1 MAGTMARVLVVGG
14 TGLLG
19 QYLCEEARRRG
30 HELAATY
37 RGTSSPSKGIAW
49 HSLDLRRTE
58 AFAPLLREVQPEVLL
73 NTAALTDVDGCEE
86 RSEEAE
92 AINAVAP
99 GAMAETAES
108 LGVPFVHISTDYVF
122 DGQGPATE
130 ETEPRPLGAYGRTK
144 LEGERRVLRADPQA
158 LLLRLSAVFG
168 WNRLSSKPNSV
179 TWILNRLEAGQE
191 APLFEDQRVTPTFA
205 KTAAEAALD
214 LLALEVSGIFQVAC
228 RECMSRV
235 EMGKAVADA
244 FGLPGAR
251 ITRIKMAS
259 LRLKAPRP
267 PSPCLVVR
275 KVEETL
281 KRPMPSFRA
290 CLDDMRRTR

>member
-1 MAGTMARVLVVGG
+1 MAATVARVLVVGG

-30 HELAATY
+30 HEVAATY
-37 RGTSSPSKGIAW
+37 RGTTPPSTGIAW
-49 HSLDLRRTE
+49 RSLDLRRSE
-58 AFAPLLREVQPEVLL
+58 SIAPLLRELRPEILL
-73 NTAALTDVDGCEE
+73 NAAALTDVDGCEE
-86 RSEEAE
+86 RTEEAE

-108 LGVPFVHISTDYVF
+108 LGVPFVHVSTDYVF
-122 DGQGPATE
+122 DGRGPATE

-144 LEGERRVLRADPQA
+144 HEGERRVLRADPRA
-158 LLLRLSAVFG
+158 LLLRLSAGFG
-168 WNRLSSKPNSV
+168 WNRLSSKSNSV

-205 KTAAEAALD
+205 KTAAEAAFD
-214 LLALEVSGIFQVAC
+214 LMAQGASGIFHVAC
-228 RECMSRV
+228 RECLSRV
-235 EMGKAVADA
+235 EMGKAVAEA
-244 FGLPGAR
+244 FGISGAR
-251 ITRIKMAS
+251 ITPITTAS
-259 LRLKAPRP
+259 LRLRAPRP
-267 PSPCLVVR
+267 PAPCLVVG